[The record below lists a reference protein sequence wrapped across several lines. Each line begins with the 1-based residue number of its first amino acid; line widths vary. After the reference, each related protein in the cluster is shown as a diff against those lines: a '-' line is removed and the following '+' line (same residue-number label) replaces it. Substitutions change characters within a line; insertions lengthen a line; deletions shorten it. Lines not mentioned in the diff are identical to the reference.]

1 MSLHRPLHELDQ
13 ITMTKQLKEKTLKA
27 VMAKKRKKKNNLFVM
42 AGAIVCVFL
51 VILLPYQKKQSSPLP
66 SPSSPYAYVSLDI
79 NPSLELVLDQEKQ
92 VMDVIAYNADGEA
105 MIQAV
110 NPQGYGVVE
119 AIHMLVNSD
128 AMQSYMQDGFLQVSV
143 YADDRTLSTVL
154 EKEID
159 SALAA
164 VLSQDQYHCGCA
176 SQQDRENASQ
186 HHMSFGRY
194 QKIEEILALDN
205 SYTLEELEN
214 YSMQELQSLYREV
227 TGGSNMENGHHMGDE
242 NGHHGRNHS

>member
-79 NPSLELVLDQEKQ
+79 NPSLELVLDQKKQ
-92 VMDVIAYNADGEA
+92 VIDVIAYNADGEA
-105 MIQAV
+105 IIQAV
-110 NPQGYGVVE
+110 KPQGYEVVE

-128 AMQSYMQDGFLQVSV
+128 AIQSYMQNGFLQISV

-159 SALAA
+159 SSLATI
-164 VLSQDQYHCGCA
+164 LSQDQYHCGCA
-176 SQQDRENASQ
+176 SKQDRENASQ

-205 SYTLEELEN
+205 SYTLEELQN
-214 YSMQELQSLYREV
+214 YSMQELQSLYREI
-227 TGGSNMENGHHMGDE
+227 TGGNMENGHHMGDG
-242 NGHHGRNHS
+242 NGHHGGNYS